1 MASYSRRHV
10 DKFKWLPHSLLL
22 TAADKTNGLNL
33 MMPRY
38 TIGIGPISMD
48 SQLYKDYEAN
58 KANTEFE
65 VNTFL
70 AEMISQAKG

>member
-1 MASYSRRHV
+1 MANDRRRHV

-22 TAADKTNGLNL
+22 TASDKTTGLNL

-38 TIGIGPISMD
+38 TVGIGPIPLD
-48 SQLYKDYEAN
+48 SELYRDYEAN

-70 AEMISQAKG
+70 AEMIETNKG